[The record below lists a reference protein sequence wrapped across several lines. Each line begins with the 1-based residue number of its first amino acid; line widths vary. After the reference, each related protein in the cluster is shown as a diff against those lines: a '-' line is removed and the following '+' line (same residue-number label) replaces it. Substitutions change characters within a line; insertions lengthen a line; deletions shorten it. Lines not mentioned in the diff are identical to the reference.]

1 MSLILDCHLAIM
13 LENLVNNLGVIYP
26 SQEVN
31 NLIRLV
37 SNSVCDQENK
47 LVYQDCNLVLM
58 GCILWNREKYPMASL
73 VSMLVTL
80 VNSLDLLVMMVNKL
94 EKLENILDWLVSTL
108 VRLVNTLAMLVSMLG
123 LSASK

>member
-1 MSLILDCHLAIM
+1 M
-13 LENLVNNLGVIYP
+13 IYP
-26 SQEVN
+26 SQEAN

-37 SNSVCDQENK
+37 NNSVCDQENK

-58 GCILWNREKYPMASL
+58 GCILQNQEKYQMVSS

-80 VNSLDLLVMMVNKL
+80 VNSLDLLVTTVNTL
-94 EKLENILDWLVSTL
+94 EKSENILDWLVSIL
-108 VRLVNTLAMLVSMLG
+108 VRLANTWAMLVSMLD